1 MQIPNKIKI
10 RYIYWIV
17 IATLLSALVMSNVS
31 KSKLKKKISDS
42 SLHIED
48 SLILYKQLSEAN
60 YALFIGDDEQAI
72 ALYQKAANVT
82 QSHTWNGLVFSFIHK
97 RDSLIALSDSVQ
109 LEKGV
114 LLSQNSIK
122 KYQIDTLNAS
132 LNHSQHVLD
141 SVRNQFLKTALDL
154 NASIVSNQKLSNEIS
169 VIKSAHGKLNFF
181 NPKGKNVNYYG
192 EVKDEKANG
201 YGVGIF
207 DSKGVYEGQWK
218 NNERHGKGKYTW
230 ANGDK
235 YEGDFND
242 DTRHGYG
249 IYLFSTGEKYVGNW
263 KNDLRNG
270 KGTFYSK
277 EGKALLDGTWTN
289 DKFNRNAEEPVA
301 E

>member
-1 MQIPNKIKI
+1 MQFSNKIRT
-10 RYIYWIV
+10 RYIYWSIIV
-17 IATLLSALVMSNVS
+17 VLLIGLTVSSFKQSN
-31 KSKLKKKISDS
+31 LLKKISS
-42 SLHIED
+42 STVGLED

-60 YALFIGDDEQAI
+60 YALFIGDDETAQE
-72 ALYQKAANVT
+72 LYKEVANKV
-82 QSHTWNGLVFSFIHK
+82 QSHTWSGLVFQFIQK
-97 RDSLIALSDSVQ
+97 RDSLIALSDSLQ
-109 LEKGV
+109 KEREGLIN
-114 LLSQNSIK
+114 QNIFK
-122 KYQIDTLNAS
+122 KYQIDTLKSS
-132 LNHSQHVLD
+132 LVNSQHVLD

-201 YGVGIF
+201 YGIGIF

-230 ANGDK
+230 VNGDK

-242 DTRHGYG
+242 DLRHGYG

-277 EGKALLDGTWTN
+277 EGKVLLDGTWTN
-289 DKFNRNAEEPVA
+289 DKFNRNAEEPVT